1 MLKEQVEGGEWK
13 QVGEVA
19 AVIRQERMM
28 AWSREVAVG
37 MVRNGH
43 IQTYFA
49 VGNLLQIGHRMHEE
63 EGG

>member
-1 MLKEQVEGGEWK
+1 MLKEKVEGGEWK
-13 QVGEVA
+13 RVGEVA

-37 MVRNGH
+37 MVRNGQ

-49 VGNLLQIGHRMHEE
+49 VGNLLQIGQRMHEE